1 MFSNTLY
8 NKLKSVAV
16 HAFLLPFALVTLIPF
31 LWMLSVSFKPADEVF
46 SDGIWFFPKSIS
58 LAGFLQVFEQTPF
71 LTWAFN
77 SFLVASIQTAGQV
90 VIAFFAAYAFAC
102 FRFPGRDILFYFVLA
117 TMMIPMQAILVPTYI
132 TVSLLD
138 WINTFQG
145 VIIPHLASGY
155 AIFLMR
161 QFFLGIPREL
171 SEAAAIDGCGPLRT
185 LWHVYVPAAIPAV
198 AALSIILFV
207 NHWNEYYWPLMVLT
221 DKEKLTL
228 PIALVH
234 FQNEGIYEWVPTMAA
249 ATMSTIP
256 VLILYLFTQK
266 KFVEGFTHSGLKG

>member
-1 MFSNTLY
+1 MFSNAWRR
-8 NKLKSVAV
+8 KLGSASV
-16 HAFLLPFALVTLIPF
+16 HTFLLPFALVTLIPF
-31 LWMLSVSFKPADEVF
+31 LWMVSVSLKPMDDIF
-46 SDGIWFFPKSIS
+46 SDGIWFFPKTIS
-58 LAGFLQVFEQTPF
+58 MAGYAQVFQQTPF
-71 LTWAFN
+71 LTWAVN
-77 SFLVASIQTAGQV
+77 SLVISTLQTAGQV
-90 VIAFFAAYAFAC
+90 AIAFFAAYAFAR

-132 TVSLLD
+132 TVNLLD

-161 QFFLGIPREL
+161 QFFLSVPGEL
-171 SEAAAIDGCGPLRT
+171 SDAAAVDGCGPLRT
-185 LWHVYVPAAIPAV
+185 LWHVYVPAAIPSI

-221 DKEKLTL
+221 DEEKLTL

-234 FQNEGIYEWVPTMAA
+234 FQNEGIFEWVPTMAA